1 MKSSA
6 VIAAAMGLLLVSAC
20 DSGETPQGQGPEQE
34 AAQSQG
40 ASQKSVAAPNDP
52 VTDKSVAAVLS
63 REFAGKP
70 VPDVAFT
77 NKDGAEMR
85 LSDFAGRPVLVN
97 LWATW
102 CAPCIT
108 EMPALDRLSAR
119 LGEVA
124 VVLPISQDF
133 KGAEDVMPFWTKG
146 GFTAMTPY
154 LDPEN
159 EWLVAYPEAAS
170 LPTTI
175 LFDADGKEV
184 WRVMGPADWADE
196 EVADLVLAE
205 G

>member
-6 VIAAAMGLLLVSAC
+6 LLFGASCLLLLSAC
-20 DSGETPQGQGPEQE
+20 DRDESAPEQGQEQTQTATPTE
-34 AAQSQG
+34 ASAE
-40 ASQKSVAAPNDP
+40 KPVA
-52 VTDKSVAAVLS
+52 TVLS
-63 REFAGKP
+63 REFAGKAA
-70 VPDVAFT
+70 PDVVFT
-77 NKDGAEMR
+77 DSKGAEVR
-85 LSDFAGRPVLVN
+85 IADFAGKPVLVN

-102 CAPCIT
+102 CGPCKV
-108 EMPALDRLSAR
+108 EMPALDALSAK
-119 LGEVA
+119 LGDGA

-133 KGAEDVMPFWTKG
+133 KGAEDVEPFWTKG

-159 EWLVAYPEAAS
+159 AWLTAYPEAAS

-184 WRVMGPADWADE
+184 WRVMGPADWAGE
-196 EVADLVLAE
+196 EVAALVLTE

>member
-6 VIAAAMGLLLVSAC
+6 VVAAAIGLLLLAAC
-20 DSGETPQGQGPEQE
+20 DSGETAPEQE
-34 AAQSQG
+34 GVQG
-40 ASQKSVAAPNDP
+40 AEVTQEQDAAPTGTSAEKP
-52 VTDKSVAAVLS
+52 VAAVLT
-63 REFAGKP
+63 REFAGKAA
-70 VPDVAFT
+70 PDIAFT
-77 NKDGAEMR
+77 SKEGAEVR
-85 LSDFAGRPVLVN
+85 LSDFAGKPVLVN

-119 LGEVA
+119 LGEEA

-133 KGAEDVMPFWTKG
+133 KGAEDVDPFWTKG

-159 EWLVAYPEAAS
+159 AWLVAYPEAAS

-184 WRVMGPADWADE
+184 WRVMGPADWAGE
-196 EVADLVLAE
+196 EVVDLILAE